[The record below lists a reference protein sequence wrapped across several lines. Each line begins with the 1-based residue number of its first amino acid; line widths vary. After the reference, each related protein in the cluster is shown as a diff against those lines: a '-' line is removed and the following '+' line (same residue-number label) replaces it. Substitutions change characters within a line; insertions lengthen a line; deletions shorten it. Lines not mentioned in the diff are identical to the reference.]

1 MLRRTLPDNAVT
13 RNLKDEVT
21 TQCHVEATPCH
32 VEATQCRRL
41 TNRRQCRLGAQR
53 CAARR
58 RCLIRQLPH
67 MAVCLTVALYG
78 SCLIWQVRREKTQ
91 QLMVRVLRAKLGRS
105 AAVLVFEDVHWMDD
119 SSWKLLVEVM
129 AQVAPRP
136 P

>member
-1 MLRRTLPDNAVT
+1 M
-13 RNLKDEVT
+13 
-21 TQCHVEATPCH
+21 
-32 VEATQCRRL
+32 
-41 TNRRQCRLGAQR
+41 R
-53 CAARR
+53 CAR
-58 RCLIRQLPH
+58 PSF
-67 MAVCLTVALYG
+67 G
-78 SCLIWQVRREKTQ
+78 WQVRREKTQ